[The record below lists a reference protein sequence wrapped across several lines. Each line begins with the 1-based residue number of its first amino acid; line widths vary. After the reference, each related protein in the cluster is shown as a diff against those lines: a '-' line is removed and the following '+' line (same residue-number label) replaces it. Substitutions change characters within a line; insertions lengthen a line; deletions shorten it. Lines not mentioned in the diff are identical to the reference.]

1 MSTIWTVTDCSS
13 ESQLRDFIE
22 NKVASGDT
30 INFDCSGTITL
41 TSPLRITNTTKE
53 AR

>member
-22 NKVASGDT
+22 NNVASGDT